1 MDAPGERIVILVN
14 GLPAS
19 GKTTLARA
27 LARRL
32 RLPLF
37 SKDVIKEAHAEV
49 FGAQPPDG
57 GMPGPH
63 GRSLPIRSRIPRRRL

>member
-1 MDAPGERIVILVN
+1 VNRIVVLVN
-14 GLPAS
+14 GMPAS
-19 GKTTLARA
+19 GKTTLARG

-49 FGAQPPDG
+49 FGARPPDG
-57 GMPGPH
+57 RAQREWNRMFG
-63 GRSLPIRSRIPRRRL
+63 GRQQHDVGAAR